1 MTDLLIS
8 IQDEPN
14 LQFTNFTKF
23 YTMEDK
29 NGGKKPNISLSG
41 LKNDGS
47 LRPLTPAQKAKLFG
61 GGTGGS
67 GGGVNSNPSC
77 GDTPPQ

>member
-1 MTDLLIS
+1 MTDLLMS

-14 LQFTNFTKF
+14 LHFTNFTKF

-29 NGGKKPNISLSG
+29 NGGKKPTASLNG

-61 GGTGGS
+61 GGGS
-67 GGGVNSNPSC
+67 GNGGVNSNPSC

>member
-1 MTDLLIS
+1 MTDLLTS

-14 LQFTNFTKF
+14 LHFTNFTKF

-29 NGGKKPNISLSG
+29 KGGSPPKSAISELNNDSKLQALTQAEAAKLRGGKK
-41 LKNDGS
+41 
-47 LRPLTPAQKAKLFG
+47 LT
-61 GGTGGS
+61 S
-67 GGGVNSNPSC
+67 SC